1 MSLVTPTLETARLI
15 LCPLQIS
22 DADQVQVL
30 FPHWEIV
37 RYLNSRVPWPY
48 PSDGVYTFYRDVAL
62 PAVENG
68 TAWEWT
74 LRFRSEPERV
84 IGAISLRKSETD
96 NRGFWLGL
104 AWQRKG
110 LMTEACDA
118 VTSFGSRHWDLIYC
132 VSQKPSLI
140 SLPEKS
146 LLSKGC
152 ESFWLRSATMY
163 VADCPPRF
171 GRLLLRNGDF
181 GEPKHRDAP
190 HSSTSKV
197 PVDIATA
204 N

>member
-15 LCPLQIS
+15 LYPLQIS
-22 DADQVQVL
+22 DAYQVQVL

-37 RYLNSRVPWPY
+37 RYLNNRVPWPY
-48 PSDGVYTFYRDVAL
+48 PSDGVYTFYREVAL

-74 LRFRSEPERV
+74 LRFRSEPERI

-118 VTSFGSRHWDLIYC
+118 VTSFWFDTLGCDLLRVSKAVPNIASRKISIKQGMRV
-132 VSQKPSLI
+132 VSV
-140 SLPEKS
+140 E
-146 LLSKGC
+146 
-152 ESFWLRSATMY
+152 ERDY
-163 VADCPPRF
+163 VC
-171 GRLLLRNGDF
+171 GRLPA
-181 GEPKHRDAP
+181 EIWEITAEEW
-190 HSSTSKV
+190 KV
-197 PVDIATA
+197 RRTQAS
-204 N
+204 